1 MGWGGGEGA
10 YCCRITC
17 DNPAAVRPE
26 PAGCAAVRMANSS
39 LASSADGASAEA
51 IGCAPNANPAPA
63 GPTCACDYYV
73 LMELAEIT
81 R

>member
-1 MGWGGGEGA
+1 MVGWGGGEGA

-51 IGCAPNANPAPA
+51 IGCAPNAHRVVQF
-63 GPTCACDYYV
+63 YV